1 MLFFSKCPSETLTEP
16 HLDAVAGIESDMTD
30 EVEEKRISSY
40 SSFWPHYLS
49 EHKDP
54 KTRQAL

>member
-1 MLFFSKCPSETLTEP
+1 MADESK
-16 HLDAVAGIESDMTD
+16 
-30 EVEEKRISSY
+30 EKRISSY

-54 KTRQAL
+54 KTRQALQTSDGYFAV